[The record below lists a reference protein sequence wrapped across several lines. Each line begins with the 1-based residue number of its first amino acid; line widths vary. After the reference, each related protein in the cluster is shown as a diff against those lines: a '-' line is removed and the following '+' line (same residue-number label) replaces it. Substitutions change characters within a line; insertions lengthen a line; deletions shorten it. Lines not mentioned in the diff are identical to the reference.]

1 MRPAPKLCI
10 THESPGPL
18 AILAATTAG
27 LGDDVSHLYYWDE
40 GHGANTDAGDFVAW
54 IAKVSGYKK
63 RVK

>member
-1 MRPAPKLCI
+1 M
-10 THESPGPL
+10 